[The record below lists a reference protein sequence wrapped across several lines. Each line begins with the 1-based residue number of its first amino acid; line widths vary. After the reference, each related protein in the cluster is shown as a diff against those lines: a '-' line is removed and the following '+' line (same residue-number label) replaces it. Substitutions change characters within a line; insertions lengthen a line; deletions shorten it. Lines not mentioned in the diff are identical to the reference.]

1 MPPDFRPTVLRSAG
15 HTVTAGEQEVR
26 RIPAGPTTVPVMAQ
40 QEDGELDGYAVAV
53 VRESA
58 QWRVT
63 LLDDDVLTD
72 LELAETALRRLRSAG
87 AVFGLL
93 DVDDEFFVVVRP
105 GPSGTRLFLSDATAS
120 VEYDIASDVLESLH
134 VDVPDL
140 DPDEIDDIDP
150 WSEGDAGVLS
160 DLGLPEDVL
169 SIIVDD
175 VDLYADEQLGMIAD
189 RMGFADELARALS
202 SLGR

>member
-150 WSEGDAGVLS
+150 WSEGDVGVLS